1 MAHIKPLLDPTFDL
15 LLRVPVAE
23 DPSLV
28 RLRDRETGLVYRV
41 LCWSQTRLPEPRV
54 LFELAPVVGGAAREV
69 SVTAEEGLGAT
80 FTRCDLSSP
89 DAPTC
94 DKCGGERVTIPGQR
108 ANIGYV
114 CMHCGPKACP
124 TCRGDEVITPNSGMT
139 RPCPT
144 CHPEAYGPSKA
155 SATEPAAA
163 GALPSEAPAPP
174 AARTRTDLDGRVAR
188 IPDGL
193 PLTPCVLRAWNYA
206 SALSALFFG
215 LPVYLVGGAITDPDP
230 RDVDLVIPMPED
242 LFLAAYNDG
251 RPEDLGAWQSGL
263 RDPNPPPMWRRWA
276 RDCAKASRL
285 ATMFCGRR
293 VDFKVQPERYFHS
306 FPGPRVRL
314 DCVLM
319 PESPA
324 A

>member
-1 MAHIKPLLDPTFDL
+1 MAHVEPLLDPTFDP
-15 LLRVPVAE
+15 LLRVPAA
-23 DPSLV
+23 DDMSLV

-41 LCWSQTRLPEPRV
+41 LRWSQTQLPEPRV

-69 SVTAEEGLGAT
+69 SVTAEEGLDAA
-80 FTRCDLSSP
+80 FTRCDLSTP
-89 DAPTC
+89 AALTC
-94 DKCGGERVTIPGQR
+94 DKCGGERVTIPGLR
-108 ANIGYV
+108 SAIGFV

-124 TCRGDEVITPNSGMT
+124 TCRGDEVITPNSEMT

-155 SATEPAAA
+155 
-163 GALPSEAPAPP
+163 PAPEL
-174 AARTRTDLDGRVAR
+174 AAEPPPPIRSERVGRVAI
-188 IPDGL
+188 IPEGL
-193 PLTPCVLRAWNYA
+193 PHTSCVLRAWNYA

-215 LPVYLVGGAITDPDP
+215 LPVYLVGSALTDPDP

-263 RDPNPPPMWRRWA
+263 RDPNPPAMWRRWA

-293 VDFKVQPERYFHS
+293 VDFKVQPQRYFDS
-306 FPGPRVRL
+306 FKGPRVRL

-319 PESPA
+319 PEPKDPPCTSP
-324 A
+324 